1 MGLGGERQLFEKDTK
16 LYNKVCVWKME
27 RSSHCFHNKTRK
39 KKCHKTPLAGGR
51 HQWLIWCCLTCHRF
65 CPLLLGTWQFL
76 RDWGHLSSRTDTQ
89 HLQDQHL
96 ILRTQLLVQ
105 DSSMLSMRLG
115 ASLEESWSSVSVG
128 FTLQRFFCR
137 VQKMRDCSVCLG
149 ISLWKRADKS
159 RLLCLKSKV
168 ILNLRLMS

>member
-1 MGLGGERQLFEKDTK
+1 MVDLVLFDLPPFLSPPAGYMAVPEGLG
-16 LYNKVCVWKME
+16 
-27 RSSHCFHNKTRK
+27 
-39 KKCHKTPLAGGR
+39 A
-51 HQWLIWCCLTCHRF
+51 
-65 CPLLLGTWQFL
+65 
-76 RDWGHLSSRTDTQ
+76 LSSRTHTQ

-128 FTLQRFFCR
+128 FTLQRFFHR
-137 VQKMRDCSVCLG
+137 VQRMRDCSVCLG

-159 RLLCLKSKV
+159 RLICLKSKV